1 MPLET
6 KYLETALQV
15 AKLLNFSK
23 AAEELSYT
31 QPTVSRQIK
40 IVEEDLGVKL
50 FERSNRSNDVELTED
65 GRRLMPLLELIV
77 GDITALT
84 NAVSTV
90 HAKRQRTYTIG
101 VGKGLFSFRLQSKTL
116 AEMYITLPDL
126 NVRLVA
132 VSALD
137 YEQRLRDGELDAVL
151 LDRVGR
157 EDTEYDPL
165 GAGTPEIRYTV
176 LKKQPPCIGMPAD
189 HPLAQKSAV
198 SITELKDE
206 KFVFSSSSKKTG
218 LTRSGV
224 HEAFLEAC
232 DRENVFPQT
241 VFLRLEG
248 EGAADMRST
257 AVRSSKMMFP
267 TYLCEY
273 ARDNNGIRYVPLS
286 DTQHYAEYF
295 FACRADGE
303 ADINERVCTF
313 FRERIY

>member
-1 MPLET
+1 M
-6 KYLETALQV
+6 
-15 AKLLNFSK
+15 
-23 AAEELSYT
+23 
-31 QPTVSRQIK
+31 
-40 IVEEDLGVKL
+40 
-50 FERSNRSNDVELTED
+50 
-65 GRRLMPLLELIV
+65 
-77 GDITALT
+77 
-84 NAVSTV
+84 
-90 HAKRQRTYTIG
+90 
-101 VGKGLFSFRLQSKTL
+101 
-116 AEMYITLPDL
+116 
-126 NVRLVA
+126 
-132 VSALD
+132 
-137 YEQRLRDGELDAVL
+137 
-151 LDRVGR
+151 
-157 EDTEYDPL
+157 
-165 GAGTPEIRYTV
+165 
-176 LKKQPPCIGMPAD
+176 
-189 HPLAQKSAV
+189 
-198 SITELKDE
+198 
-206 KFVFSSSSKKTG
+206 FSSSSKKTG